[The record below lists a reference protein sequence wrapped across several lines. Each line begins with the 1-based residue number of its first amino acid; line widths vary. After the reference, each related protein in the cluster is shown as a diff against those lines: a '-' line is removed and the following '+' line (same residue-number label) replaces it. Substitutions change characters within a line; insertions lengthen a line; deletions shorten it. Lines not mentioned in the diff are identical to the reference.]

1 MCNLTLSF
9 YFLNLF
15 SGHCFL
21 FHSHVTIVI
30 TAISINRDFVLT
42 PIAGQQTQTETIRA
56 SSLRTETKYP
66 SFINLGAGE
75 SQTQDKKC
83 KSKPQ

>member
-1 MCNLTLSF
+1 MYNLTLSF

-30 TAISINRDFVLT
+30 TAIFVNRDSVLT
-42 PIAGQQTQTETIRA
+42 SIAGQQTQTETI
-56 SSLRTETKYP
+56 
-66 SFINLGAGE
+66 
-75 SQTQDKKC
+75 
-83 KSKPQ
+83 